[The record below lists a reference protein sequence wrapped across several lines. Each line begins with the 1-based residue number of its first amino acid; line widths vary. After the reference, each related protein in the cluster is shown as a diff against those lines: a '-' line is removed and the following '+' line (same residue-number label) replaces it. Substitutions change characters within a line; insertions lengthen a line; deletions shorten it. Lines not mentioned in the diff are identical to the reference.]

1 MYDDDVITIENDVKA
16 FTKKVNSINIDDD
29 VYQVKDEI
37 EELEAMFDEINSKME
52 DCDNDLK
59 DTSSNTKPL
68 LNKLSQHRTD
78 LEIARNKLNEKK
90 SAWKSKYNMEMLQE
104 GKLTGYERVK
114 AERDLIMDQHKE
126 TDYQGDIIKGIG
138 EQIKGANKN
147 LEGINSELKQQG
159 DQIINVHA
167 NTANIN
173 TKVASTEKVMTKM
186 ERRQRCAK
194 VVGIIGIITVG
205 LADITILV
213 FKLINKYG

>member
-1 MYDDDVITIENDVKA
+1 
-16 FTKKVNSINIDDD
+16 
-29 VYQVKDEI
+29 
-37 EELEAMFDEINSKME
+37 
-52 DCDNDLK
+52 
-59 DTSSNTKPL
+59 
-68 LNKLSQHRTD
+68 
-78 LEIARNKLNEKK
+78 
-90 SAWKSKYNMEMLQE
+90 MEMLQE

-173 TKVASTEKVMTKM
+173 TKVATT
-186 ERRQRCAK
+186 
-194 VVGIIGIITVG
+194 
-205 LADITILV
+205 
-213 FKLINKYG
+213 

>member
-37 EELEAMFDEINSKME
+37 QELEAMFEEINNKMDE
-52 DCDNDLK
+52 CNNDLK
-59 DTSSNTKPL
+59 DTSNNTKPL

-78 LEIARNKLNEKK
+78 LEIAKNKINEKK
-90 SAWKSKYNMEMLQE
+90 NSWKSKYNMELLQE
-104 GKLTGYERVK
+104 GKLSGYERVK

-126 TDYQGDIIKGIG
+126 TDYQGEIIKGIG
-138 EQIKGANKN
+138 EQIKGANQN
-147 LEGINSELKQQG
+147 LEGINTELKQQG

-194 VVGIIGIITVG
+194 VIGILGIILVG
-205 LADITILV
+205 MADAAILV
-213 FKLINKYG
+213 IKLINKQE